1 LLAWADSDVFWDT
14 VVSITYEGLE
24 QVYDLTVPD
33 LHNFVANDICL
44 HNTAFGL
51 GLAAYAAFSEKKPTL
66 FFSLEMGYLELIQ
79 RMLAFEA
86 DVNGQVLKGKRKLT
100 EDEQARV
107 NAANKRFM
115 ESPLFIYDNPN
126 VTLPT
131 IRSMCRQVK
140 ARTGELG
147 LVVIDYIQL
156 IQGASKSENR
166 QQEVS
171 EISRGLKILAR
182 ELKTPVVAL
191 AQLSRNLES
200 RVDKRPMLADLRES
214 GSLEQDADVVMFLYR
229 DVMYNPASE
238 DKHIGEVIVAK
249 HRNGANGTVR
259 LVFLPEQSAF
269 CDTKL
274 PGGEEEAAEGA
285 AQEKGSA
292 VGHHS
297 DGAAGN
303 DVVPALAG
311 HSSLDDTEEPF

>member
-1 LLAWADSDVFWDT
+1 MSALPSERRFATCHEYWDPSSAGLGRFGCLLGHR
-14 VVSITYEGLE
+14 GLDHLRRIE

-33 LHNFVANDICL
+33 LHNFIANDICL

-86 DVNGQVLKGKRKLT
+86 DVDGQVLKGKRKLT

-115 ESPLFIYDNPN
+115 ESPLFIYNNPN

-156 IQGASKSENR
+156 IQGHPSPRTASKRS
-166 QQEVS
+166 
-171 EISRGLKILAR
+171 AR
-182 ELKTPVVAL
+182 SA
-191 AQLSRNLES
+191 
-200 RVDKRPMLADLRES
+200 
-214 GSLEQDADVVMFLYR
+214 G
-229 DVMYNPASE
+229 ASE
-238 DKHIGEVIVAK
+238 
-249 HRNGANGTVR
+249 
-259 LVFLPEQSAF
+259 SW
-269 CDTKL
+269 
-274 PGGEEEAAEGA
+274 PG
-285 AQEKGSA
+285 
-292 VGHHS
+292 
-297 DGAAGN
+297 N
-303 DVVPALAG
+303 
-311 HSSLDDTEEPF
+311 